1 MAGAQDTSGMSHL
14 ACSFTNLPLSF
25 PIITFFSPWA
35 RDRALRRDLDS
46 RNVFPFSHDAPGGDM
61 AISVPV
67 REAVSASPMGWG
79 RGLTV
84 EMSLSISCCHT
95 NRGRAT
101 NGLFFQ
107 SFLAAVFFFVC
118 ALSSIH
124 LFMSPFSSPFFPFLP
139 SLLPLFFLFLT
150 VHPPPPNPILA
161 CLSVC
166 LPVSLT
172 LQQLYAAQLAAMQV
186 SPGAKQHAGSLPPQ
200 ANLGTHS
207 PPSNPHSQSDK
218 GRNSPQSNKT
228 KVRGKK
234 QWRLRECVCVHV
246 GVFNTKNASGFES

>member
-124 LFMSPFSSPFFPFLP
+124 LFMSPFSSPLFSLPPLSSP
-139 SLLPLFFLFLT
+139 SLLPISYC
-150 VHPPPPNPILA
+150 PPSPPKSNS
-161 CLSVC
+161 CLSLC
-166 LPVSLT
+166 LSTCLSD
-172 LQQLYAAQLAAMQV
+172 LAAV
-186 SPGAKQHAGSLPPQ
+186 VRSSAGSDAGVSGGQAARRKPAPSSQPGHTLPAQQPTLTERQGPQ
-200 ANLGTHS
+200 LPAIKQDQGE
-207 PPSNPHSQSDK
+207 
-218 GRNSPQSNKT
+218 
-228 KVRGKK
+228 GKK
-234 QWRLRECVCVHV
+234 TVAAARVCVCACWCV
-246 GVFNTKNASGFES
+246 